1 MSDKKER
8 KLPIGI
14 GIPTSLLEKI
24 DELRGEKSRSE
35 FVVKLIEKALEEGS
49 R

>member
-1 MSDKKER
+1 MNQKKDR

-35 FVVKLIEKALEEGS
+35 FVVELIEKALETEK
-49 R
+49 